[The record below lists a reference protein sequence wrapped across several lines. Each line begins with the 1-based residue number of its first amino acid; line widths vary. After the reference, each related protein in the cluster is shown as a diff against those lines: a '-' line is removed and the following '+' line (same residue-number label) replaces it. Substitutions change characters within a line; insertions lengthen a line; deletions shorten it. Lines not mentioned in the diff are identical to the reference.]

1 MIGNINEVWV
11 TMNKLYWFKDQFNVE
26 IQKEYLATLANLA
39 NQLEMSGLEKEIN
52 SYLKILK

>member
-1 MIGNINEVWV
+1 MIGDINEVWV